1 MKFGRNL
8 WIKGPLTR
16 LVMVP
21 FHGSGALLKD
31 IQPEFINSCQQKK
44 VVYLSKRNWQPK
56 MVLYDLCLGYLQ
68 RTDGVR
74 GGVRKP

>member
-1 MKFGRNL
+1 MVNR
-8 WIKGPLTR
+8 PLTR

-31 IQPEFINSCQQKK
+31 IQLEFINSCQQKK
-44 VVYLSKRNWQPK
+44 GGVSFQEELAAQDGAEN
-56 MVLYDLCLGYLQ
+56 DLCLGYLQ